1 MPKAVTANRLT
12 DGIVV
17 FYDPAFRW
25 VESLQSAALFDTK
38 EASAAALK
46 RANFDVAANLIVDP
60 FDFEVIVEDGVIGA
74 ATMRD
79 AIRANGPTI
88 HRDHGKQAQ
97 EANQTKSD
105 NERQNFDVSL

>member
-17 FYDPAFRW
+17 FYDPAFHW
-25 VESLQSAALFDTK
+25 VESLQAAALFATK
-38 EASAAALK
+38 QECAAALE
-46 RANFDVAANLIVDP
+46 RAKADIDRNLIIDP
-60 FDFEVIVEDGVIGA
+60 FEFDVIVENGVIRA
-74 ATMRD
+74 AHMRD

-88 HRDHGKQAQ
+88 HRDHGKQAR
-97 EANQTKSD
+97 EAKRANSD